1 MSPTV
6 RTDVWP
12 STRVLAVRAPW
23 LASVAM
29 LLLAVLLGVY
39 ADVGQRVTGVLGTVP
54 ALGTP
59 WLLLAFV
66 GGLIWAPRSVVAAL
80 SGPVLIVLGLCSY
93 WTFVEVVHGTP
104 TYNMTNDGRGLF
116 WLVAATVLGAAG
128 SVAGAVAGSQRRSLR
143 PVGWGFAVAVPLA
156 EAVRVIFFGLSPEPP
171 ILAVCLVLA
180 AALLLTASARVCAW
194 WLTVFVA
201 LGYAAVGAAA
211 ATLLLPA
218 LR

>member
-12 STRVLAVRAPW
+12 STRVPTVRAPW
-23 LASVAM
+23 LASVVM

-39 ADVGQRVTGVLGTVP
+39 ADVGQRVDGVLGAVP

-59 WLLLAFV
+59 WLLLAFG
-66 GGLIWAPRSVVAAL
+66 GGLVWTARPVVACL

-93 WTFVEVVHGTP
+93 WILMEAVHGTP
-104 TYNMTNDGRGLF
+104 LYNMTNDGRGLF

-128 SVAGAVAGSQRRSLR
+128 SVAGALAGAHRRSLR
-143 PVGWGFAVAVPLA
+143 SVGWGFAVAVPLA
-156 EAVRVIFFGLSPEPP
+156 EAVRVLFFGLSPEPP
-171 ILAVCLVLA
+171 ILAVCLVIAAAVGLA
-180 AALLLTASARVCAW
+180 AGARVSAW
-194 WLTVFVA
+194 RLTVSVA
-201 LGYAAVGAAA
+201 LCYAAVGATA